1 MKTTRRVEDFGGR
14 EEVAYCCFQPI
25 AAEENDAGGSAMPE
39 TAVGL
44 ENVDTAIV
52 KCMSFFAKFSNKEV
66 QRRKKKLEYRKT
78 LPGNQNPGEIIS

>member
-14 EEVAYCCFQPI
+14 EELAYGCFQPI

-39 TAVGL
+39 TGVGL

-52 KCMSFFAKFSNKEV
+52 KCMSFFANFSNKEV
-66 QRRKKKLEYRKT
+66 QIEYRKT